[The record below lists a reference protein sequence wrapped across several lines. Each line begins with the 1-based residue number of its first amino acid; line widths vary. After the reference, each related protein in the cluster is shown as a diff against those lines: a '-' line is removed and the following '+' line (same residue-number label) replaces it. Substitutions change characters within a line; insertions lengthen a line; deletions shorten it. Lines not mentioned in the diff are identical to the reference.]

1 MNLTKNTFLK
11 TKIQERLKELEHTQS
26 FLINDASER
35 GMMIKPERLSRYLNG
50 KPGGITEDQLIW
62 VATRLGI
69 FINLNFGK
77 LTLEEGKATFI
88 IGRYNEGEVLAKL
101 KLLFPKPE
109 NKELEVMSPEKT
121 INKRKL

>member
-11 TKIQERLKELEHTQS
+11 TKIQERLKELEYTQS

-35 GMMIKPERLSRYLNG
+35 GMMIKPERLSRYLNS
-50 KPGGITEDQLIW
+50 KSGGITEDQLIW

-77 LTLEEGKATFI
+77 LILEEGKATFI

-109 NKELEVMSPEKT
+109 KKELEVVTPEKT